1 MVFLLCSP
9 WLHAVACAAARKVQS
24 HPANF
29 SRGRAMPATRSRPFD
44 GLLVI
49 SRFPNCGDYCWISV
63 RLAADS
69 ARGGADAHVARILR
83 AEAIVDSINRDP
95 RTILF
100 QFHDYHGPPLPVG
113 MNSNRGIWLA
123 GDCGDCTSASLF
135 VAGERA
141 IAEIEYSIDSRQP
154 YSPRLACRLGYVAQT
169 FRWRGAR

>member
-1 MVFLLCSP
+1 
-9 WLHAVACAAARKVQS
+9 
-24 HPANF
+24 
-29 SRGRAMPATRSRPFD
+29 MPATRSRPFD